1 MKRDVVCLA
10 ILLLVALTPVPN
22 DVAQTSQPGPAGRIA
37 INREI
42 VNRGAFAE
50 GTLPLWDPYE
60 FGGRPH
66 LANPETLALY
76 PPHMVLR
83 VLPLPLFFALSFALH
98 TWLAGAGTYLAAR
111 ALGASRLVSM
121 LAGGAV
127 MSSRLFL
134 PFEARSRS
142 LDMYAVAWL
151 PLIAA
156 LSLRSAAS
164 PTWLPHPGLV
174 VAASLGL
181 LASALNPTY
190 VLATVAGSYLFST
203 IWLVRT
209 ADRTR
214 LLQPIV
220 LTGLVAGLTAVQIS
234 PTVRL
239 SATSRGL
246 NAVAADDPSLNPVQT
261 AGAPGPELVAALRAL
276 AGSGRGLSTCTR
288 RVDGSNW
295 VPLGVPGV
303 GGSGGVFP
311 ADYGRFSQAV
321 RGPTE
326 NTRPTFEGIPEAS
339 SGPARA
345 DLLRLLGVGYLVAC
359 DPPNAQRWSLI
370 TSHEGVGV
378 YRSTSP
384 VPRAFWTCA
393 PQPVGRQE
401 MEYRLRHSS
410 YDANVVLRP
419 HLIFNVRWPPGI
431 ADADRARTEAALG
444 LAPHKDIADRTW
456 AYNLLDRSPQNVE
469 AIVRHSLVEDT
480 QGIDRAHM
488 VLLHKPEPLQA
499 FDEPKSE
506 SLLGAGEC
514 HSPVP
519 AAVQTQD
526 RLNGGMIVD
535 VDAPHDGIV
544 FFSETY
550 YRDRRA
556 WVDGRRIGR
565 LKVNLALTGVP
576 VSAGIHRIELKYDTR
591 SFWWGAGL
599 SVLTLLVWL
608 RSETRLSLP
617 RRRSAAKAG
626 QGAGS
631 IRSSAPS
638 FSSVST

>member
-1 MKRDVVCLA
+1 MRRDVVCLA
-10 ILLLVALTPVPN
+10 ILLLVALTPVPH
-22 DVAQTSQPGPAGRIA
+22 DVAQASQPEPAGRIA

-42 VNRGAFAE
+42 VNRGAFAA

-111 ALGASRLVSM
+111 ALGASHLVSM
-121 LAGGAV
+121 LAGSAV
-127 MSSRLFL
+127 MGSRLLL
-134 PFEARSRS
+134 PFEARARS
-142 LDMYAVAWL
+142 VDVYAIAWL

-164 PTWLPHPGLV
+164 PKWLPHPGLV
-174 VAASLGL
+174 VATSLGL

-190 VLATVAGSYLFST
+190 VLATVVGSYVFSM

-209 ADRTR
+209 ADWTL

-220 LTGLVAGLTAVQIS
+220 LAGLVAGLTSVQIA
-234 PTVRL
+234 PTVRF
-239 SATSRGL
+239 STTSRER
-246 NAVAADDPSLNPVQT
+246 NAVAADDSSLNPVQT
-261 AGAPGPELVAALRAL
+261 AGGPGPELVAALRAL
-276 AGSGRGLSTCTR
+276 AGSGRVLSTCTR

-303 GGSGGVFP
+303 GGSGGVFA
-311 ADYGRFSQAV
+311 ADYGRFSQVV

-326 NTRPTFEGIPEAS
+326 NTRPTFEGIPQAS

-345 DLLRLLGVGYLVAC
+345 DLLGLLGVEYLVAC
-359 DPPNAQRWSLI
+359 EPPNAERWSLLR
-370 TSHEGVGV
+370 SHDGVGI
-378 YRSTSP
+378 YRSVSP
-384 VPRAFWTCA
+384 VARAFWTCA
-393 PQPVGRQE
+393 PLPVGRNE

-410 YDANVVLRP
+410 YDANLVLQP

-431 ADADRARTEAALG
+431 ADADRARTESALR
-444 LAPHKDIADRTW
+444 LAPHRDIADRTW
-456 AYNLLDRSPQNVE
+456 EYNLLDRSPQNVE
-469 AIVRHSLVEDT
+469 AIVRHPLVEDT
-480 QGIDRAHM
+480 QGIDRANM
-488 VLLHKPEPLQA
+488 VLLHKPASLPA

-506 SLLGAGEC
+506 SLIGTDEC
-514 HSPVP
+514 RSPVP
-519 AAVQTQD
+519 ATVQTQD
-526 RLNGGMIVD
+526 RLDGGLIVD

-565 LKVNLALTGVP
+565 LKVNLAFTGVP
-576 VSAGIHRIELKYDTR
+576 VSAGTHRIELKYDTR

-599 SVLTLLVWL
+599 FVLTITIWL
-608 RSETRLSLP
+608 RAE
-617 RRRSAAKAG
+617 RRGR

-631 IRSSAPS
+631 IRRRAPS

>member
-1 MKRDVVCLA
+1 VKRDVVCLA
-10 ILLLVALTPVPN
+10 ILLLVALTPVPH
-22 DVAQTSQPGPAGRIA
+22 DVAQAAQPGPAGRIA

-42 VNRGAFAE
+42 VNRRAFAE

-66 LANPETLALY
+66 FAKPETLALY
-76 PPHMVLR
+76 PPHVLLR

-127 MSSRLFL
+127 MASRLLL
-134 PFEARSRS
+134 PFEARARS
-142 LDMYAVAWL
+142 LDVYAVAWL

-164 PTWLPHPGLV
+164 PGWLPHPGLV
-174 VAASLGL
+174 VATSFGL
-181 LASALNPTY
+181 LASALSPTY
-190 VLATVAGSYLFST
+190 VLATVVGSYLFSM

-209 ADRTR
+209 EDRAR

-220 LTGLVAGLTAVQIS
+220 LAGLVAGLTAVQIA
-234 PTVRL
+234 PTIRL
-239 SATSRGL
+239 STTSRGRS
-246 NAVAADDPSLNPVQT
+246 AVVADDSSLNPVQT
-261 AGAPGPELVAALRAL
+261 AGAPSPELVAALRTL
-276 AGSGRGLSTCTR
+276 SGSGRVLSTCTR

-295 VPLGVPGV
+295 VPLGVAGV
-303 GGSGGVFP
+303 GGAGGVFV

-345 DLLRLLGVGYLVAC
+345 DLLGLLDVEYLVAC
-359 DPPNAQRWSLI
+359 DPPNAERWSLLS
-370 TSHEGVGV
+370 SHDGVGI
-378 YRSTSP
+378 YRSVSP
-384 VPRAFWTCA
+384 VSRAFWTCA
-393 PQPVGRQE
+393 PQPVGRKE
-401 MEYRLRHSS
+401 MEFRLRRSS
-410 YDANVVLRP
+410 YDANVVLQP

-431 ADADRARTEAALG
+431 ADADRARTESALR
-444 LAPHKDIADRTW
+444 LAPHRDIADRTW
-456 AYNLLDRSPQNVE
+456 EYNLLDRSPQNVE
-469 AIVRHSLVEDT
+469 AIVRHPLVEDT
-480 QGIDRAHM
+480 QGIDRARL
-488 VLLHKPEPLQA
+488 VLLHKPVTLPA

-526 RLNGGMIVD
+526 RLDGGMIVD

-565 LKVNLALTGVP
+565 LKVNLAFTGVP
-576 VSAGIHRIELKYDTR
+576 VSAGRHRIELKYDTR

-599 SVLTLLVWL
+599 SLLTLAIWL
-608 RSETRLSLP
+608 QSG
-617 RRRSAAKAG
+617 RRGRTTVRPA
-626 QGAGS
+626 
-631 IRSSAPS
+631 
-638 FSSVST
+638 